1 MAQLIPKN
9 LYDLIEHVELNK
21 SGWWDDAL
29 SNVLLGAI
37 WLHGEPVPRG
47 GVRDLVVSA
56 FNLEIPADRIAQGIQ
71 RLANERKL
79 AVDRHDNVVADS
91 KVVKQM
97 EAQSEA
103 AKRNEDDVRSAF
115 VERISDRCAPHSPE
129 TTWTLFNQ
137 QYLLPMIDVLGART
151 VQLMGRAEAVDSD
164 VTALTRE
171 FFALFDSSCRVALR
185 SAIGSFLDPND
196 AKVRR
201 YVTAYLDASFLVRAS
216 GLTNAALVEISEF
229 GRKPPAFRLFLDT
242 NFLFSLLDLHDNPS
256 NESAQMLG
264 EMIRQVGKH
273 LSIKMYVILPTMEEI
288 KRTLLAVR
296 RDLTGMKIVPAL
308 TDAALEV
315 GISGI
320 AMRFFRA
327 NQDAAQPISPE
338 DYFEPFL
345 KDLTIVLRANGIEV
359 YNEQTTGYRG
369 RQDVVDDIHQLSG
382 GEGAFEAERQRS
394 YNAALHDS
402 ILWHFTHDKRPAMF
416 ESPLQAVFWAVTND
430 YRLINFD
437 RRRRRAQRAVV
448 GVCIHPAELLQV
460 LRLWE
465 PRSTDMEQALMSGLR
480 LPFMFY
486 EFNSG
491 REAASLRIL
500 RAMSRFE
507 HIESLGAEAIRD
519 MVLNDA
525 VRSKIGAATTEEEEV
540 AAIHDAALAE
550 YNHVVKQRDAAISKA
565 KEAAEA
571 LGSERE
577 GALRRSAADKGKQ
590 AQTDGRIAELETELN
605 SERQESRASGDQLKA
620 LEAKLEAKD
629 VQHQAHS
636 ARNRFVLIRGVGG
649 AALLAAL
656 YAGLGYGWA
665 AIGATSPLV
674 VSLGIFVMWAV
685 SWLFVLTT
693 RVRDP
698 DVREWPLIRTI
709 LDARRW
715 IVGVFVALLV
725 AIAANGIWQE
735 VIRPYWA
742 IQ

>member
-1 MAQLIPKN
+1 MAQPLSKN

-37 WLHGEPVPRG
+37 WLHKEPVPRG

-71 RLANERKL
+71 RLVDEGKL
-79 AVDRHDNVVADS
+79 SVDEDDNVVAVS
-91 KVVKQM
+91 SVVKQM
-97 EAQSEA
+97 EAQSKA
-103 AKRNEDDVRSAF
+103 AQRNEDDVRGAF
-115 VERISDRCAPHSPE
+115 VEKVANYCTPHSPE
-129 TTWTLFNQ
+129 AAWSLFNQ
-137 QYLLPMIDVLGART
+137 RYLLPMIDVLGART
-151 VQLMGRAEAVDSD
+151 VQLMGRGEAVDSD

-171 FFALFDSSCRVALR
+171 FVALFDSSRRVELR

-201 YVTAYLDASFLVRAS
+201 YVTEHLDASFLVRAS
-216 GLTNAALVEISEF
+216 GLTNDALVDISEF
-229 GRKPPAFRLFLDT
+229 GRRPPPFRLFLDT

-264 EMIRQVGKH
+264 AMIRQVGRH
-273 LSIKMYVILPTMEEI
+273 LSIRMYVILPTMEEI

-296 RDLTGMKIVPAL
+296 RDLTGMKILPAL

-327 NQDAAQPISPE
+327 NQEAAQPINPE

-345 KDLTIVLRANGIEV
+345 KDLTIVLRANGIEM
-359 YNEQTTGYRG
+359 YNEQTTGYRD
-369 RQDVVDDIHQLSG
+369 RQDVVDDIYQLRG
-382 GEGAFEAERQRS
+382 GEGEFESERQRS

-402 ILWHFTHDKRPAMF
+402 ILWHFAQDKRPAVF
-416 ESPLQAVFWAVTND
+416 ESPLQAVCWLVTND

-437 RRRRRAQRAVV
+437 KRRRKAQHAVA

-500 RAMSRFE
+500 RALSRFE
-507 HIESLGAEAIRD
+507 HIENLGAEAIRD
-519 MVLNDA
+519 MVLSDA
-525 VRSKIGAATTEEEEV
+525 VRSKIYEATTEEEEI

-550 YNHVVKQRDAAISKA
+550 HNHVVKQRDAAISQTKQ
-565 KEAAEA
+565 AAEA
-571 LGSERE
+571 LSSERE
-577 GALRRSAADKGKQ
+577 EALRRSVADKDKQ
-590 AQTDGRIAELETELN
+590 RQTEGRIAGLETELH
-605 SERQESRASGDQLKA
+605 SEREESRARGDRLEA
-620 LEAKLEAKD
+620 LEDLLENKNAEEQ
-629 VQHQAHS
+629 VQS
-636 ARNRFVLIRGVGG
+636 ARSSFALTRGVGAGTLLG
-649 AALLAAL
+649 AIA
-656 YAGLGYGWA
+656 AGLGYGWA
-665 AIGATSPLV
+665 MIGATPPFL
-674 VSLGIFVMWAV
+674 VSLGMFSIWAI

-693 RVRDP
+693 GVRDTN
-698 DVREWPLIRTI
+698 VREWRLLRIL
-709 LDARRW
+709 LDARRS
-715 IVGVFVALLV
+715 IVWVSVTLLV
-725 AIAANGIWQE
+725 AIAGNAIWHE
-735 VIRPYWA
+735 FVRPH
-742 IQ
+742 